1 MSKTIKEIK
10 DELECILELSDPR
23 LGQYEADSRS
33 GVQKAL
39 LQRKKA
45 IQAILDEDARL
56 EEMLRYEKILY
67 NNGINYIA
75 GIDEVGRGP
84 LAGPVVAAA
93 VILPKNCKIV
103 GLNDSKKI
111 PKSKHQAIYNDILDQ
126 ALALGIGIMD
136 NHIIDSV
143 NIYEATKL
151 AMNEAVNQLHS
162 DGLIAEH
169 LLIDAMTL
177 DLPIS
182 QTSIIKG
189 DANSLSIAAA
199 SIVAKVTRDHIMSDY
214 ALQYPGY
221 DFENNAGY
229 GTKNHLRGLESQ
241 GVTPIHRKSFELVKS
256 MLASEV

>member
-1 MSKTIKEIK
+1 
-10 DELECILELSDPR
+10 
-23 LGQYEADSRS
+23 
-33 GVQKAL
+33 
-39 LQRKKA
+39 
-45 IQAILDEDARL
+45 
-56 EEMLRYEKILY
+56 
-67 NNGINYIA
+67 
-75 GIDEVGRGP
+75 
-84 LAGPVVAAA
+84 
-93 VILPKNCKIV
+93 
-103 GLNDSKKI
+103 
-111 PKSKHQAIYNDILDQ
+111 
-126 ALALGIGIMD
+126 MD

-241 GVTPIHRKSFELVKS
+241 GVTPIHRKSFEPVKS